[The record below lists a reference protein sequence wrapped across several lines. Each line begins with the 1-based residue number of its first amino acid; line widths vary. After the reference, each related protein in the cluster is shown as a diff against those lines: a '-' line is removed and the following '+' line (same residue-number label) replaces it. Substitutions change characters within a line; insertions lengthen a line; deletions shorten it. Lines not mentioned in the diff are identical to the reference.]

1 MDALAL
7 SAAAAAFATGALA
20 IHLLTTLSALRR
32 CRVPRR
38 RHPAFDHGPS
48 VTVIRPVCGLDACE
62 EMALR
67 STFALDYRHLEILFC
82 CASREDPAVP
92 FLQHLIAQHSKVN
105 ARLLI
110 GEHRLSDNPK
120 LNNIVKGW
128 RAASHGWIVLVDSNV
143 LMPGD
148 FVQRLLATWQ
158 DDTGLVCAP
167 PIGSRPQSVWAELEC
182 AFLNTYQ
189 ARWQYMADTVGLGFA
204 QGKNLFWRRRD
215 LDAAGGPAAL
225 ACEPAEDAAAT
236 KVVRGL
242 GLRVRLV
249 DGSFAQ
255 PLGQRAFRDVWARQ
269 VRWARLR
276 RATFPLLFALE
287 IFSGLAM
294 PLAAIAFASTMLD
307 FDAVLFGASYVL
319 IWFGAE
325 AALAAG
331 VGWHLTW
338 ATALMAV
345 VREVLM
351 PMLWVQAWLGTSFS
365 WQGHEMSAE
374 RPGRAGMVA
383 AATLA
388 GIGASPEA

>member
-92 FLQHLIAQHSKVN
+92 FLQHLIAQHPKVN
-105 ARLLI
+105 ARMLI

-189 ARWQYMADTVGLGFA
+189 ARWQYAADSAGLGFA
-204 QGKNLFWRRRD
+204 QGKVMLWRRSD
-215 LDAAGGPAAL
+215 LEWAGGIRML
-225 ACEPAEDAAAT
+225 ATEPAEDAAAT
-236 KVVRGL
+236 RIVRARGLVVRL
-242 GLRVRLV
+242 A
-249 DGSFAQ
+249 DGAFEQ
-255 PLGQRAFRDVWARQ
+255 PLGVRTASQVWSRQ

-276 RATFPLLFALE
+276 RSTFPVYWALE
-287 IFSGLAM
+287 ALSGLM
-294 PLAAIAFASTMLD
+294 LPLLAAVVAAIGFERDPVLWGALLTFTWLASE
-307 FDAVLFGASYVL
+307 AV
-319 IWFGAE
+319 
-325 AALAAG
+325 LAAG
-331 VGWHLTW
+331 VGWHVSWRSPLLWLTRELLLPVLW
-338 ATALMAV
+338 LCAALGREFTWRGTAMSVPPAGLG
-345 VREVLM
+345 VRL
-351 PMLWVQAWLGTSFS
+351 
-365 WQGHEMSAE
+365 E
-374 RPGRAGMVA
+374 RP
-383 AATLA
+383 
-388 GIGASPEA
+388 